1 MDETEARAWI
11 ERRFNVPRE
20 TMERLDA
27 FAALLREE
35 SERQNLVSKASL
47 DQLWLRHF
55 ADSAQLLA
63 FAPSAGASWVDLGA
77 GAGFPG
83 LVVAMLRQGPV
94 TLVEERRL
102 RAEFLHRAA
111 GTLSVQVEIIASKVE
126 RIAGRSFDVISARAF
141 APLAKLLDLGTG
153 LSTTKTI
160 WVLPKGRNAET
171 ELAALDAS
179 WQGEFR
185 IEASVTDPDAGIVI
199 AQGVQ
204 RRAAK
209 RHGKNQSRG
218 KRR

>member
-1 MDETEARAWI
+1 MEELQARAWVAGQ
-11 ERRFNVPRE
+11 FNVPRE

-27 FAALLREE
+27 FAAMLREE
-35 SERQNLVSKASL
+35 SAHQNLVSKASL
-47 DQLWLRHF
+47 DHLWLRHF

-63 FAPSAGASWVDLGA
+63 FAPSADASWVDLGA

-83 LVVAMLRQGPV
+83 LVVALLHEGPV

-102 RAEFLHRAA
+102 RAGFLRRAA
-111 GTLSVQVEIIASKVE
+111 ETLDVRVEIIASKAE
-126 RIAGRSFDVISARAF
+126 RIAHRSFDVISARAL
-141 APLAKLLDLGTG
+141 APLPRLLDLGTG

-179 WQGEFR
+179 WQGAFR
-185 IEASVTDPDAGIVI
+185 IEASVTDPGAGIIV

-209 RHGKNQSRG
+209 RPGKG

>member
-1 MDETEARAWI
+1 MEEADARAWV
-11 ERRFNVPRE
+11 ERRFDVPRE

-47 DQLWLRHF
+47 GQLWLRHF

-63 FAPSAGASWVDLGA
+63 FAPSPQARWADLGS

-83 LVVAMLRQGPV
+83 LVVALLHHGPV

-102 RAEFLHRAA
+102 RVEFLHHAA
-111 GTLSVQVEIIASKVE
+111 ETLGVQVEIIASKVE
-126 RIAGRSFDVISARAF
+126 RITGRAFDVISARAF
-141 APLAKLLDLGTG
+141 APLPRLLDLGTG

-160 WVLPKGRNAET
+160 WLLPKGRNAKD

-185 IEASVTDPDAGIVI
+185 LEASVTDPDAQIIV
-199 AQGVQ
+199 AQGVY
-204 RRAAK
+204 RRAQG
-209 RHGKNQSRG
+209 RQSKG